1 MESLGLKDA
10 LASITSEALWEAIA
24 LVAIASLLVFLVQK
38 LLPMLAGKLSGK
50 LRLHL
55 LALVPVLRL
64 LIIVL
69 TIILVIPVLI
79 EPNFQNMVAILGGLG
94 LALGFAF
101 KDYANSLIAGIV
113 TLYEMPYRPGDWIE
127 VNGQYGEVR
136 SIGTRAAE
144 IVTLDDTVIVIPHS
158 LLWNT
163 LLANGNDGTDNL
175 MCVAELYLD
184 PNHDVG
190 AMTRLFRDAI
200 FTCPLT
206 RTYQPALV
214 TVSAKDDGMC
224 YRLKAYPLDPR
235 DQSRFISDLTA
246 RAAEICLEQGVRMV
260 SKRVT
265 DPAMGAG

>member
-1 MESLGLKDA
+1 MGDFGFKETFS
-10 LASITSEALWEAIA
+10 SITSDALLEALAVV
-24 LVAIASLLVFLVQK
+24 LLASVLIMLVQK
-38 LLPMLAGKLSGK
+38 LIPALAGKLGGK
-50 LRLHL
+50 LRLYL
-55 LALVPVLRL
+55 LASVPLLRL

-69 TIILVIPVLI
+69 TIVTVVPILV
-79 EPNFQNMVAILGGLG
+79 EPSFENMVAIFGALG

-127 VNGQYGEVR
+127 VNGRYGEVR

-175 MCVAELYLD
+175 MCVAELHLD
-184 PNHDVG
+184 PNHNV
-190 AMTRLFRDAI
+190 ARMQHLFRDVV

-206 RTYQPALV
+206 KTYQPVIV
-214 TVSAKDDGMC
+214 TVSATDDAMR
-224 YRLKAYPLDPR
+224 YRLKAYPLEPKE
-235 DQSRFISDLTA
+235 QSRFISDLTA
-246 RAAEICLEQGVRMV
+246 RAADVCAREGVRMV
-260 SKRVT
+260 SKRVAEA
-265 DPAMGAG
+265 D

>member
-1 MESLGLKDA
+1 MGDFGFKETFS
-10 LASITSEALWEAIA
+10 SITSDALLEALAVVI
-24 LVAIASLLVFLVQK
+24 LASVLIMLVQK
-38 LLPMLAGKLSGK
+38 LIPALAGKLGGK
-50 LRLHL
+50 LRLYL
-55 LALVPVLRL
+55 LASVPLLRL

-69 TIILVIPVLI
+69 TIVTVVPILV
-79 EPNFQNMVAILGGLG
+79 EPSFENMVAIFGALG

-127 VNGQYGEVR
+127 VNGRYGEVR

-175 MCVAELYLD
+175 MCVAELHLD
-184 PNHDVG
+184 PNHNV
-190 AMTRLFRDAI
+190 ARMQHLFRDVV

-206 RTYQPALV
+206 KTYQPVIV
-214 TVSAKDDGMC
+214 TVSATDDAMR
-224 YRLKAYPLDPR
+224 YRLKAYPLEPKE
-235 DQSRFISDLTA
+235 QSRFISDLTA
-246 RAAEICLEQGVRMV
+246 RAADVCAREGVRMV
-260 SKRVT
+260 SKRVAEA
-265 DPAMGAG
+265 D

>member
-1 MESLGLKDA
+1 MGDFGFKETFS
-10 LASITSEALWEAIA
+10 SITSDALLEALAVVI
-24 LVAIASLLVFLVQK
+24 LASVLIMLVQK
-38 LLPMLAGKLSGK
+38 LIPALAGKLGGK
-50 LRLHL
+50 LRLYL
-55 LALVPVLRL
+55 LASVPLLRL

-69 TIILVIPVLI
+69 TIVTVVPILV
-79 EPNFQNMVAILGGLG
+79 EPSFENMVAIFGALG

-127 VNGQYGEVR
+127 VNGRYGEVR

-175 MCVAELYLD
+175 MCVAELHLD
-184 PNHDVG
+184 PNHNVVR
-190 AMTRLFRDAI
+190 MQHLFRDVV

-206 RTYQPALV
+206 KTYQPVIV
-214 TVSAKDDGMC
+214 TVSATDDAMR
-224 YRLKAYPLDPR
+224 YRLKAYPLEPKE
-235 DQSRFISDLTA
+235 QSRFISDLTA
-246 RAAEICLEQGVRMV
+246 RAADVCAREGVRMV
-260 SKRVT
+260 SKRVAEA
-265 DPAMGAG
+265 D

>member
-1 MESLGLKDA
+1 MGDFGFKETFS
-10 LASITSEALWEAIA
+10 SITSDALLEALAVVI
-24 LVAIASLLVFLVQK
+24 LASVLIMLVQK
-38 LLPMLAGKLSGK
+38 LIPAVAGKLGGK
-50 LRLHL
+50 LRLYL
-55 LALVPVLRL
+55 LASVPLLRL

-69 TIILVIPVLI
+69 TIVTVVPILV
-79 EPNFQNMVAILGGLG
+79 EPSFENMVAIFGALG

-127 VNGQYGEVR
+127 VNGRYGEVR

-175 MCVAELYLD
+175 MCVAELHLD
-184 PNHDVG
+184 PNHNV
-190 AMTRLFRDAI
+190 ARMQHLFRDVV

-206 RTYQPALV
+206 KTYQPVIV
-214 TVSAKDDGMC
+214 TVSATDDAMR
-224 YRLKAYPLDPR
+224 YRLKAYPLEPR
-235 DQSRFISDLTA
+235 EQSRFISDLTA
-246 RAAEICLEQGVRMV
+246 RAADVCAREGVRMV

-265 DPAMGAG
+265 DAA